1 MLSSS
6 VEDYLKALLKHEQA
20 HPGQPVANGAL
31 ALAVRVAPA
40 SATAMVKVLAE
51 SGLVDYEPRVGARL
65 TKAGNKLALSVLRR
79 HRLIELFLVRHLKL
93 DWSEV
98 HDEAER
104 LEHAVS
110 DKVLG
115 RIAELLDHP
124 EMDPH
129 GAPIPSATGDM
140 PKREIILLADATIG
154 APLCVAQVPDESA
167 MLNFLSGKGL
177 IPGTPCRLLAVDGAA
192 ETLTVQGPQGALTL
206 GLSVAKK
213 VWVESYR
220 EGGL

>member
-20 HPGQPVANGAL
+20 HPGEPVSNGAL

-51 SGLVDYEPRVGARL
+51 SGLVSHEPRVGARL
-65 TKAGNKLALSVLRR
+65 TEAGNKLALSVLRR

-110 DKVLG
+110 DKVLE
-115 RIAELLDHP
+115 RIAELLGHP
-124 EMDPH
+124 ELDPH
-129 GAPIPSATGDM
+129 GAPIPSAAGDM
-140 PKREIILLADATIG
+140 PKRALTLLADADIG
-154 APLCVAQVPDESA
+154 AQLCVAQVPDEPA
-167 MLNFLSGKGL
+167 MLRFLSDKGL
-177 IPGTPCRLLAVDGAA
+177 VPGTPCRLLAVDGAA
-192 ETLTVQGPQGALTL
+192 ETATVEGPQGPLTL
-206 GLSVAKK
+206 GLSAAKK
-213 VWVESYR
+213 VWVE
-220 EGGL
+220 